1 MTEHVMTWFTKD
13 HIWLLI
19 GLLAQGLFASRFLV
33 QWFKSEAEGRS
44 VIPIAFWYFSVVGGA
59 LSLAYAIYIESV
71 PYILG
76 QGSGLIVYGRNLWLI
91 ARERRELEQSA
102 TPPAA

>member
-1 MTEHVMTWFTKD
+1 MTEHISAWLTKD

-44 VIPIAFWYFSVVGGA
+44 VIPIAFWYFSVIGGV
-59 LSLAYAIYIESV
+59 LSLAYAIYIQSI

-76 QGSGLIVYGRNLWLI
+76 QGSGLIVYARNLWLI
-91 ARERRELEQSA
+91 ARERRLIAE
-102 TPPAA
+102 AAAHSTQ

>member
-1 MTEHVMTWFTKD
+1 MTAHVMAWFTRD
-13 HIWLLI
+13 HVWLLI

-44 VIPIAFWYFSVVGGA
+44 VIPVAFWYFSLIGGA

-91 ARERRELEQSA
+91 ARERRQLALSA

>member
-1 MTEHVMTWFTKD
+1 MTAHMMAWFTRD

-19 GLLAQGLFASRFLV
+19 GLLAQGLFASRFLI

-44 VIPIAFWYFSVVGGA
+44 VIPVAFWYFSVLGGV
-59 LSLAYAIYIESV
+59 LSLAYAVYIQSI

-76 QGSGLIVYGRNLWLI
+76 QGSGLVVYARNLWLI
-91 ARERRELEQSA
+91 ARERRLLAESA
-102 TPPAA
+102 SGPAA